1 MDTKE
6 AYKNKLKAQLA
17 EWEAQINLLDAKTKN
32 AAADVQVK
40 YAQELDQLRHQ
51 QRKAADK
58 LTELEHASGEAWQ
71 EIKVSADQVWDE
83 LKSGVTRAM
92 SKFK

>member
-6 AYKNKLKAQLA
+6 AYKTKLKAQLA
-17 EWEAQINLLDAKTKN
+17 EWDAQINLFAAKTKN

-40 YAQELDQLRHQ
+40 YAQELDELRNK
-51 QRKAADK
+51 QRKASDK
-58 LTELEHASGEAWQ
+58 LKELEHASGDAWQ
-71 EIKVSADQVWDE
+71 EIKVSTDQLWDDI
-83 LKSGVTRAM
+83 KTGVTRTL